1 MYALALYVFFVLP
14 ALLRTPAP
22 PPLPAAVWLPCAS
35 AAAEA
40 ESAAASAASCS
51 ARALRFASS
60 LILADATHKRTCMVK
75 HLDLQRAR
83 EAAAA
88 GGAAQA
94 AHIMLKLMN
103 IKNEESMG
111 IEPSPSER
119 S

>member
-1 MYALALYVFFVLP
+1 
-14 ALLRTPAP
+14 
-22 PPLPAAVWLPCAS
+22 
-35 AAAEA
+35 
-40 ESAAASAASCS
+40 
-51 ARALRFASS
+51 
-60 LILADATHKRTCMVK
+60 MVK